1 MSRSPRNKPKN
12 AWEDAR
18 ITGVRVWL
26 LEVQDEAGG
35 NLSHDKRKMIHIA
48 SWQEREEGEKW
59 KYKKVTKIQK
69 KFEQKKRKWF
79 SSCIYSEAKTL
90 NCTVA
95 IYSYFW
101 CYLTYFKLLISFY
114 IRGHRKR
121 PVARDGLKRQKIS
134 LLLVLKSHRKNAES
148 IMAAI
153 FQLISWKLPC
163 HY

>member
-18 ITGVRVWL
+18 ITGLRVWL

-35 NLSHDKRKMIHIA
+35 NLSHDKRKMTHIT
-48 SWQEREEGEKW
+48 SWQEREEREKW

-79 SSCIYSEAKTL
+79 SSCIYSEAKIL

-95 IYSYFW
+95 MHSYFW

-114 IRGHRKR
+114 IPWKHQKTRGFLMLSRGIE
-121 PVARDGLKRQKIS
+121 RDQWHEMG
-134 LLLVLKSHRKNAES
+134 
-148 IMAAI
+148 
-153 FQLISWKLPC
+153 
-163 HY
+163 